1 LIALTKSIIL
11 AYIYQTKYPAMS
23 SNTPIS
29 SHKIAA
35 AIIALLAWSSL
46 ILQFYL
52 KTGSA
57 VNFFSFFTVECNL
70 LVAVT
75 LSFSFVMGGTA
86 AARFFTSSAVRAGI
100 AVYIFIVALVY
111 NTVLRGLV
119 SLESWGLLADTMLH
133 VVIPILYLLFC
144 IFFIPG
150 KTLHWKDGLYWI
162 IFPLCYLIYSLAR
175 GAATHWY
182 PYPFLNADV
191 HGYGKVF
198 INVGVMILVFFATG
212 LGCIFINRRNRNVVL

>member
-1 LIALTKSIIL
+1 
-11 AYIYQTKYPAMS
+11 MS
-23 SNTPIS
+23 SNLPTS

-35 AIIALLAWSSL
+35 TIIALLAWASL

-52 KTGSA
+52 KTGST

-70 LVAVT
+70 LAAVT
-75 LSFSFVMGGTA
+75 LSFSVIMSGTA
-86 AARFFTSSAVRAGI
+86 AARFFTSSSVRAAI

-119 SLESWGLLADTMLH
+119 PLESWGLLADTMLH

-150 KTLHWKDGLYWI
+150 NSLHWKDGLYWI
-162 IFPLCYLIYSLAR
+162 IFPLCYLIYSLVR

-182 PYPFLNADV
+182 PYPFLNADE
-191 HGYGKVF
+191 HGYGKVC
-198 INVGVMILVFFATG
+198 INITVMLMIFLATG